1 MFNVNL
7 LNKPGKQDE
16 NTIEESIF
24 SNHEISEE
32 KERIIIND
40 DSKLLN
46 SPKPQPKKID
56 LFSIIIII
64 LIIGIIISV
73 LIGYYLKFL

>member
-7 LNKPGKQDE
+7 LNKPGNQDE
-16 NTIEESIF
+16 NTTDESFF
-24 SNHEISEE
+24 SDVQIGEE
-32 KERIIIND
+32 KERIIIKD
-40 DSKLLN
+40 DSELLN
-46 SPKPQPKKID
+46 SPNSQSEKID